1 MLSFRGPNNNT
12 VADGYS
18 RTDERRVVND
28 GDVDFA
34 YDGTALYD
42 DQMRQRRGAPS
53 PTSKFD
59 DDEMLESAHE
69 DAVKMQLSHPGEY
82 HDDDGAAPLTITSAT
97 YLYAFAAA
105 LNSCNLGYDIGV
117 STQVGVMIQKEFDL
131 SDVQR
136 EFFIGS
142 LNMFAMSGC
151 LCAHWICDRYGRRK
165 SFIMAALSFII
176 GVSIMTFARDFG
188 ILMIGR
194 AFVGLGVGFGLAVRC
209 LIGSSIVLLQCLS
222 HGFTFSRLIQF
233 TFQKCHP
240 LGFEESL
247 SRGPK

>member
-28 GDVDFA
+28 GDLDFA

-42 DQMRQRRGAPS
+42 DQMRQRRSAASPS
-53 PTSKFD
+53 SKYD
-59 DDEMLESAHE
+59 DDDLLESTHDE
-69 DAVKMQLSHPGEY
+69 SFRLELSRPGEY
-82 HDDDGAAPLTITSAT
+82 HDDDGEALLRITSAT

-105 LNSCNLGYDIGV
+105 INSCNLGYDIGV

-151 LCAHWICDRYGRRK
+151 LCAHWICDQYGRRR

-176 GVSIMTFARDFG
+176 GVCIMTFAGNFS
-188 ILMIGR
+188 ILMVGR
-194 AFVGLGVGFGLAVRC
+194 GFVGLGVGFGLAVRRRKAMTPM
-209 LIGSSIVLLQCLS
+209 LFSFSVL
-222 HGFTFSRLIQF
+222 FS
-233 TFQKCHP
+233 
-240 LGFEESL
+240 
-247 SRGPK
+247 